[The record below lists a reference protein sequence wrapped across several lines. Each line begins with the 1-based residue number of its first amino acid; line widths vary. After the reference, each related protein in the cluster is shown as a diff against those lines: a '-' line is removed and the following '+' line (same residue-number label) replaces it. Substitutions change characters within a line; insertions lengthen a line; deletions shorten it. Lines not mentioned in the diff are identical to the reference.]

1 MLSRMQEPN
10 ESSSTPSR
18 PTPWRRRARSWAIN
32 IAILFAAF
40 LAAHLWQTRN
50 MASGQAPEV
59 QFERAVTAGNSQ
71 TLTQWRQQ
79 HAGEP
84 VVLYFWATWCPICKL
99 EQGSVDALVQ
109 KYPVLPIAMQSGPAS
124 TVAAYEQKSGLRWN
138 SAMDPQGDIARTFGV
153 NSTPSFIILAPD
165 GTISSRTVGLTS
177 NWGLQLR
184 LLWARIAG

>member
-1 MLSRMQEPN
+1 MQASEP
-10 ESSSTPSR
+10 TPKPPGPS
-18 PTPWRRRARSWAIN
+18 PWRRRARSLAVN
-32 IAILFAAF
+32 LAILLAAF
-40 LAAHLWQTRN
+40 MAAHLWQTRN
-50 MASGQAPEV
+50 MASGQAPDV
-59 QFERAVTAGNSQ
+59 QFERAASVGTTH

-109 KYPVLPIAMQSGPAS
+109 KYPVLPIAMQSGPAA
-124 TVAAYEQKSGLRWN
+124 TVATYEQKSGLRWN

-165 GTISSRTVGLTS
+165 GSISSRTVGLTS

>member
-1 MLSRMQEPN
+1 M
-10 ESSSTPSR
+10 
-18 PTPWRRRARSWAIN
+18 
-32 IAILFAAF
+32 
-40 LAAHLWQTRN
+40 AAHLWQTRN

-59 QFERAVTAGNSQ
+59 QFERAASVGATH

-109 KYPVLPIAMQSGPAS
+109 KYPVLPIAMQSGPAA
-124 TVAAYEQKSGLRWN
+124 TVATYEQKSGLRWN

-165 GTISSRTVGLTS
+165 GSISSRTVGLTS